1 MVQAGVQ
8 RVHNTLGM
16 KTAQRLFFP
25 WKLGE
30 RRTGKDKESC
40 LVFSTNKKAHPK
52 EMRDGQR
59 ELLSILIVG
68 CKVVR
73 DTESTAIQTDPYASE
88 SVGVGL
94 TSICLDS
101 TEEWGGSQEPCTLS
115 YHWYLHSSTYLMLC
129 VG

>member
-1 MVQAGVQ
+1 
-8 RVHNTLGM
+8 
-16 KTAQRLFFP
+16 
-25 WKLGE
+25 
-30 RRTGKDKESC
+30 
-40 LVFSTNKKAHPK
+40 
-52 EMRDGQR
+52 MRDGQR

-88 SVGVGL
+88 SVGVGVGL